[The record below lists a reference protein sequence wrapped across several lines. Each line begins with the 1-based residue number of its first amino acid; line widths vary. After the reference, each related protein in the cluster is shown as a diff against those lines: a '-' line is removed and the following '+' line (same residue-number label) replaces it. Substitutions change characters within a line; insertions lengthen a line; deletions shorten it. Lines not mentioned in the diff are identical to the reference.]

1 MTCVLVG
8 FSRSLNVLQ
17 LLARA
22 EPHDL
27 GLGRVQPQSAGSHPL
42 VDVVDADSEAVNSYL
57 YLTD

>member
-1 MTCVLVG
+1 M
-8 FSRSLNVLQ
+8 FQ
-17 LLARA
+17 LLAGA